1 MVETFPPQQSPSPT
15 HPIASPLQPCC
26 CSPVLANLVPPIPH
40 PSRPPEGFQVANKL
54 NRFALGDRDPLKA
67 APDGSVTLYIQ
78 PDSLGPDKEAN
89 WLPAPAKG
97 PLGVT
102 MRLYA
107 PSAAIVEGSWVP
119 PPVVKVA

>member
-1 MVETFPPQQSPSPT
+1 MVTAFPPQQSPSPT
-15 HPIASPLQPCC
+15 HRRRPPLSCGPRPSPAQ
-26 CSPVLANLVPPIPH
+26 PH
-40 PSRPPEGFQVANKL
+40 PARPPEGFQVANKL

-67 APDGSVTLYIQ
+67 APDGSLTIYIQ
-78 PDSLGPDKEAN
+78 PDSPGPDKEAN